1 MFPHTLLHYLEF
13 IWDIILSRQELLF
26 PFGHWSWWVND
37 FFVVKQSMTTSAS
50 HCTELRNVLNRPK
63 DLPCQRGTSRLVQR
77 NKICRQ
83 ETTALWKIQTC
94 AAHRCTSGLSALTDT
109 HSTSWAN
116 GTCVPLQPGWCF
128 CTITVTRLA
137 GSCLRA
143 GQPIFPLASWLL
155 FFFFCF
161 VFVRAQWKVIHWNIH
176 VALAGTSGPVSAPFS
191 QRKWVFQGNHI
202 LHRTVKFQGR
212 VQRTG
217 AFTLIRIKWQPIIF
231 PLVGLWVT
239 GGAEVSDVK
248 STINWMSRPW
258 LQADALVS

>member
-83 ETTALWKIQTC
+83 DTTALWKIQTC

-155 FFFFCF
+155 FFCF
-161 VFVRAQWKVIHWNIH
+161 VLFLSVPNE
-176 VALAGTSGPVSAPFS
+176 
-191 QRKWVFQGNHI
+191 N
-202 LHRTVKFQGR
+202 KFTETFMSPWQGR
-212 VQRTG
+212 LDPFQRHSHSANGFFREITFCTELWSSKD
-217 AFTLIRIKWQPIIF
+217 AFNEP
-231 PLVGLWVT
+231 
-239 GGAEVSDVK
+239 
-248 STINWMSRPW
+248 
-258 LQADALVS
+258 ALSH